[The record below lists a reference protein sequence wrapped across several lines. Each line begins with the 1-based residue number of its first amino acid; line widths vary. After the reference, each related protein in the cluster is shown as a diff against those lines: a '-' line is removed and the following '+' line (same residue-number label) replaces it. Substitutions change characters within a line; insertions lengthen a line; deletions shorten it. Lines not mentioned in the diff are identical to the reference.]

1 MDKDLSHFAKLDQQL
16 VDAAK
21 QIKVLSNLAWPDEL
35 AHEFLTG
42 WKAGNPPIPRPKYKI
57 HSYPAQLQ
65 TLEGIIKAA
74 GDQHPVGRYISRTA
88 LSYIRAGRMLECIG
102 KPEFTKLSVDL
113 YGKPGDSIGSTEVT
127 NLAAAEHFIKAIDE
141 YSTILAAP
149 EPEPAIPSEQMAEAL
164 RARFNPFF
172 TKHPVEIVIDPD
184 LPSKAAASAR
194 RIRIRGN
201 TRFTDLDVKQLAEHE
216 GLVHT
221 ATMLNGREQPNLKS
235 LGLGSPRTTVTQEGI
250 ATFAEFITDTMDV
263 WRLKRIA
270 LRIKAIDLAL
280 KGANFIE
287 VFKFF
292 LGEGQSEK
300 ESFASAAR
308 VFRGGNPEGGV
319 AFTKDAV
326 YLKGLIFVHTFL
338 RKAIQNQKVHFPTYM
353 FVGRL
358 TLGDIVSLEE
368 FIEKGW
374 IARPIYQPEWLA
386 NRECLA
392 AYLAYAS
399 FANRIN
405 LSKVTL
411 ADFEDGSLESAAK

>member
-1 MDKDLSHFAKLDQQL
+1 MDQDLSHFAKLDQQL

-21 QIKVLSNLAWPDEL
+21 QIKVLSNLAWPDSMGQDFIT
-35 AHEFLTG
+35 A
-42 WKAGNPPIPRPKYKI
+42 WKSGKALIPKPKYKP
-57 HSYPAQLQ
+57 HSYPAQLKA
-65 TLEGIIKAA
+65 LESIMKAA
-74 GDQHPVGRYISRTA
+74 GDSHPVGRYISQTA

-102 KPEFTKLSVDL
+102 QPEFTKLSVEL
-113 YGKPGDSIGSTEVT
+113 YGRPSDPIGTTEVT
-127 NLAAAEHFIKAIDE
+127 NVAAAEHFIKSIDE
-141 YSTILAAP
+141 YSNILNAP
-149 EPEPAIPSEQMAEAL
+149 EPEPDISSEDLAKAL
-164 RARFNPFF
+164 HERFSPVF
-172 TKHPVEIVIDPD
+172 TNHPVEIVIDPD

-201 TRFTDLDVKQLAEHE
+201 TKFSQLDVKQLAEHE

-235 LGLGSPRTTVTQEGI
+235 LGLGAPRTTVTQEGI

-280 KGANFIE
+280 NGANFID

-292 LGEGQSEK
+292 LGEGQTEK

-308 VFRGGNPEGGV
+308 VFRGGDPNGGV
-319 AFTKDAV
+319 AFTKDVV
-326 YLKGLIFVHTFL
+326 YLQGLIFVHTFL
-338 RKAIQNQKVHFPTYM
+338 RKAIQNNKVHFPTYM

-374 IARPIYQPEWLA
+374 IRAPLYQPEWLA

-405 LSKVTL
+405 LSKIALT
-411 ADFEDGSLESAAK
+411 DFSSLERI

>member
-1 MDKDLSHFAKLDQQL
+1 MTQDLSHFARLDQQL

-21 QIKVLSNLAWPDEL
+21 QIKVLSNLAWPDSM
-35 AHEFLTG
+35 AQAFIAA
-42 WKAGNPPIPRPKYKI
+42 WKSGKALIPKPKYKSL
-57 HSYPAQLQ
+57 SYPAQLKA
-65 TLEGIIKAA
+65 LENIIQAT
-74 GDQHPVGRYISRTA
+74 DESHPVGRYISQTA

-102 KPEFTKLSVDL
+102 RPEFTKLSVEL
-113 YGKPGDSIGSTEVT
+113 YGKPSDPIGTTEVT
-127 NLAAAEHFIKAIDE
+127 NVAAAEHFIKAVDE
-141 YSTILAAP
+141 YSNILKAP
-149 EPEPAIPSEQMAEAL
+149 EPEPEISSEAL
-164 RARFNPFF
+164 AQALRTRFSTIF
-172 TKHPVEIVIDPD
+172 TNHPIDIVIDPD

-194 RIRIRGN
+194 RIRVRGN
-201 TRFTDLDVKQLAEHE
+201 TRFTQLDIKQLAEHE

-235 LGLGSPRTTVTQEGI
+235 LGLGAPRTTVTQEGI

-270 LRIKAIDLAL
+270 LRIKAIDMAL
-280 KGANFIE
+280 NGANFIE
-287 VFKFF
+287 VFQFF
-292 LGEGQSEK
+292 LSEGQTEK

-308 VFRGGNPEGGV
+308 VFRGGDPNGGV
-319 AFTKDAV
+319 AFTKDVV
-326 YLKGLIFVHTFL
+326 YLQGLIFVHTFL
-338 RKAIQNQKVHFPTYM
+338 RKAIQNNKVHFPTYM

-358 TLGDIVSLEE
+358 TLGDIVSMEE

-374 IARPIYQPEWLA
+374 IKAPLYQPEWLA

-405 LSKVTL
+405 LSKIALT
-411 ADFEDGSLESAAK
+411 DFSSLERN